1 MPNTSIAPVAAPAAI
16 ASTGPA
22 RSAGP
27 APDPRP
33 HRADGGDGAL
43 GGGVPGG
50 GVPAGPRPHGAG
62 EPAADAT
69 RGSAAATA
77 AAATRSLVL
86 PADLAPVALLG
97 AHDEVLRAVE
107 RGFPEVR
114 IHLRGTVLTVAGAQ
128 SRVDVVILLI
138 SELIDVARAGTPLTP
153 DAVERAIGLLA
164 ASARPAEVLT
174 AEVLADDVL
183 TVRGTSIRPKSLGQ
197 KAYTDAI
204 EASAITFGIGPAG
217 TGKTYLAMAKAVD
230 ALVRGRVSR
239 IILTRPA
246 VEAGES
252 LGFLPGS
259 LTDKIDPYLRPLYDA
274 LHDMLAP
281 DALPRL
287 LAADTIEVAPLAYM
301 RGRTLNNAFVILDE
315 AQNTSPEQMKM
326 FLTRLGAGSKM
337 VVTGDVSQVD
347 LPDSR
352 PCGLV
357 VARRILDGVD
367 GISFCELGSDDVV
380 RHRLVGRIIDAYSRY
395 DAEQAAARAEHR
407 TDGARR
413 RGPRRRAVGRRTIAP
428 TGRSRA

>member
-1 MPNTSIAPVAAPAAI
+1 MPNTPIAPVTAPAAV

-22 RSAGP
+22 RAAAP
-27 APDPRP
+27 ASDPRP
-33 HRADGGDGAL
+33 HRADE
-43 GGGVPGG
+43 GGGA
-50 GVPAGPRPHGAG
+50 PADPRPHRAG
-62 EPAADAT
+62 DPANVTHDPADV
-69 RGSAAATA
+69 
-77 AAATRSLVL
+77 TRSLVL
-86 PADLAPVALLG
+86 PADLAPVVLLG

-107 RGFPEVR
+107 RGFPDVR
-114 IHLRGTVLTVAGAQ
+114 IHLRGTTVTVAGRAP
-128 SRVDVVILLI
+128 RVDVVILLM

-164 ASARPAEVLT
+164 ASARPAEVL
-174 AEVLADDVL
+174 ADDVL

-204 EASAITFGIGPAG
+204 EACAITFGIGPAG

-287 LAADTIEVAPLAYM
+287 LAAGTIEVAPLAYM

-326 FLTRLGAGSKM
+326 FLTRLGFGSKM
-337 VVTGDVSQVD
+337 VVTGDISQID
-347 LPDSR
+347 LPGSR
-352 PCGLV
+352 PSGLIV
-357 VARRILDGVD
+357 VRRILDGVD
-367 GISFCELGSDDVV
+367 GISFCELGAADVV
-380 RHRLVGRIIDAYSRY
+380 RHRLVGRIIDAYAAY
-395 DAEQAAARAEHR
+395 DAETAAAQALREGR
-407 TDGARR
+407 GAP
-413 RGPRRRAVGRRTIAP
+413 GANPAGNPAAGTGASAAP
-428 TGRSRA
+428 THRSRGHRAARPTHHAPTRSRA

>member
-1 MPNTSIAPVAAPAAI
+1 MPNTPLAPVTAPAAV

-22 RSAGP
+22 DPIRSTGP

-33 HRADGGDGAL
+33 HRADE
-43 GGGVPGG
+43 GGGA
-50 GVPAGPRPHGAG
+50 PADPRPHRAG
-62 EPAADAT
+62 DPANVTHDPADV
-69 RGSAAATA
+69 
-77 AAATRSLVL
+77 TRSLVL
-86 PADLAPVALLG
+86 PADLAPVVLLG

-107 RGFPEVR
+107 RGFPDVR
-114 IHLRGTVLTVAGAQ
+114 IHLRGTTVTVAGRAP
-128 SRVDVVILLI
+128 RVDVVILLL

-164 ASARPAEVLT
+164 ASARP

-287 LAADTIEVAPLAYM
+287 LAAGTIEVAPLAYM

-367 GISFCELGSDDVV
+367 GIGFCELGSDDVV
-380 RHRLVGRIIDAYSRY
+380 RQRLVGRIIDAYARY

-407 TDGARR
+407 ADGAPR
-413 RGPRRRAVGRRTIAP
+413 RGPRRRATGHRATGHRAGGP

>member
-1 MPNTSIAPVAAPAAI
+1 MPNTPIAPVAAPAAI

-22 RSAGP
+22 
-27 APDPRP
+27 PDPRP
-33 HRADGGDGAL
+33 HRADGG
-43 GGGVPGG
+43 GGVPGG
-50 GVPAGPRPHGAG
+50 GAPAGPRPHGAG

-69 RGSAAATA
+69 RGPAPAD
-77 AAATRSLVL
+77 ATRSLVL

-97 AHDEVLRAVE
+97 AHDEVLRAIE

-128 SRVDVVILLI
+128 PRVDVVILLM

-164 ASARPAEVLT
+164 ASARPAEVLP

-230 ALVRGRVSR
+230 ALARGRVSR

-287 LAADTIEVAPLAYM
+287 LAAGTIEVAPLAYM

-395 DAEQAAARAEHR
+395 DAEQAAARAEHQA
-407 TDGARR
+407 DGARR
-413 RGPRRRAVGRRTIAP
+413 RGPRRRAVGRRAIGP

>member
-1 MPNTSIAPVAAPAAI
+1 MPNTPIAPVVAPAAI
-16 ASTGPA
+16 APTGPA
-22 RSAGP
+22 RAAAP
-27 APDPRP
+27 ASDPRP

-43 GGGVPGG
+43 GDGMPIGDA
-50 GVPAGPRPHGAG
+50 PADPRPHGAG
-62 EPAADAT
+62 EPAAGAT
-69 RGSAAATA
+69 RGPADD
-77 AAATRSLVL
+77 ATRSLVL

-128 SRVDVVILLI
+128 PRVDVVILLI

-164 ASARPAEVLT
+164 ASARPAEVL
-174 AEVLADDVL
+174 ADDVL

-204 EASAITFGIGPAG
+204 EASTITFGIGPAG

-287 LAADTIEVAPLAYM
+287 LAAGTIEVAPLAYM

-380 RHRLVGRIIDAYSRY
+380 RHRLVGRIIDAYARY

-407 TDGARR
+407 ADGARR
-413 RGPRRRAVGRRTIAP
+413 RGPRRRAVGRRAIGP

>member
-1 MPNTSIAPVAAPAAI
+1 MPNTPIAPVVAPAAI
-16 ASTGPA
+16 APTGPA
-22 RSAGP
+22 RAAAP
-27 APDPRP
+27 ASDPRP

-43 GGGVPGG
+43 GDGMPIGDA
-50 GVPAGPRPHGAG
+50 PADPRPHGAG
-62 EPAADAT
+62 EPAAGAT
-69 RGSAAATA
+69 RGPADD
-77 AAATRSLVL
+77 ATRSLVL

-128 SRVDVVILLI
+128 SRVDVVILLM

-164 ASARPAEVLT
+164 ASARPAEVL
-174 AEVLADDVL
+174 ADDVL

-204 EASAITFGIGPAG
+204 EASTITFGIGPAG

-287 LAADTIEVAPLAYM
+287 LAAGTIEVAPLAYM

-326 FLTRLGAGSKM
+326 FLTRLGTGSKM

-347 LPDSR
+347 LPGSR

-407 TDGARR
+407 ADGARR
-413 RGPRRRAVGRRTIAP
+413 RGPRRRAVGRRAIGP

>member
-1 MPNTSIAPVAAPAAI
+1 MPNTPIAPVAAPAAI

-22 RSAGP
+22 RAAAP

-43 GGGVPGG
+43 GDGMPIGDA
-50 GVPAGPRPHGAG
+50 PAGPRPHGAS
-62 EPAADAT
+62 EPAADAA
-69 RGSAAATA
+69 RGPADD
-77 AAATRSLVL
+77 ATRSLVL

-128 SRVDVVILLI
+128 PRVDVVILLM

-164 ASARPAEVLT
+164 ASARP

-287 LAADTIEVAPLAYM
+287 LAAGTIEVAPLAYM

-326 FLTRLGAGSKM
+326 FLTRLGTGSKM

-347 LPDSR
+347 LPGSR

-407 TDGARR
+407 ADGARR
-413 RGPRRRAVGRRTIAP
+413 RGPRRRAVGRRAIGP